1 MALFLSETDVRDLLP
16 MDHAL
21 ECVEASF
28 VAQGSGN
35 AAYHPRER
43 ILLPQL
49 SLHYMAG
56 ALPDLQ
62 RIGMKIYTATPQAVR
77 FLVLLYD
84 TESGRLLA
92 LMQADH
98 LGRIRTGAASGIATK
113 YLARPD
119 ASRVGLIGAGRQART
134 QLAAIAKVRKL
145 SGAKVFSRDALRL
158 KSFCQEISEQLGL
171 AVEPASTPE
180 AATRYGEIVTT
191 ATSAAQPVV
200 YGEWLQPGTHLNAIG
215 ANRPQHREL
224 DDRALER
231 VGLITVDSIEQSR
244 KESGDLIEGFSN
256 LGRGWERVIEL
267 STVVTGKNPG
277 RSSPDEITLFKSH
290 GIALW
295 DVAAASYVYR
305 RAREEGKGKDLEID

>member
-1 MALFLSETDVRDLLP
+1 
-16 MDHAL
+16 
-21 ECVEASF
+21 
-28 VAQGSGN
+28 
-35 AAYHPRER
+35 
-43 ILLPQL
+43 
-49 SLHYMAG
+49 
-56 ALPDLQ
+56 
-62 RIGMKIYTATPQAVR
+62 
-77 FLVLLYD
+77 
-84 TESGRLLA
+84 
-92 LMQADH
+92 
-98 LGRIRTGAASGIATK
+98 
-113 YLARPD
+113 
-119 ASRVGLIGAGRQART
+119 
-134 QLAAIAKVRKL
+134 
-145 SGAKVFSRDALRL
+145 L